1 VGRFLCLD
9 AEDGDEIWSHTFGEY
24 EAVPGSSPAVAD
36 GKIYIPT
43 IETDYY
49 LEVIVGR
56 FLCLDAE
63 DGDEIWTYTFSEWE
77 GVPGSSPAIAD
88 GKIYIPTIIA
98 DMEYYY
104 INGTIYAF
112 GDPAELEIGEIT
124 GGMGKVCA
132 EINSTGEIA
141 ADNVEWNITVKGGV
155 LGRISVFSTGT
166 IDKLGVGNGE
176 TVCTDDLILG
186 LGRVNITVTADA
198 DNADK
203 VEKTA
208 SAFVFLFLVLRIK

>member
-1 VGRFLCLD
+1 M
-9 AEDGDEIWSHTFGEY
+9 
-24 EAVPGSSPAVAD
+24 
-36 GKIYIPT
+36 
-43 IETDYY
+43 
-49 LEVIVGR
+49 IVGR

-63 DGDEIWTYTFSEWE
+63 DGDKLWSYTFSEWE

-88 GKIYIPTIIA
+88 GKVFIPTIIE

-132 EINSTGEIA
+132 EIK
-141 ADNVEWNITVKGGV
+141 NVGDVDATDVTWSIGLYGRIRPIWGEWN
-155 LGRISVFSTGT
+155 GT
-166 IDKLGVGNGE
+166 IPNLPVGE
-176 TVCTDDLILG
+176 SEIVCTDDFILG
-186 LGRVNITVTADA
+186 LGRVTITVTADA

-208 SAFVFLFLVLRIK
+208 SAFVFLFLVLGIK